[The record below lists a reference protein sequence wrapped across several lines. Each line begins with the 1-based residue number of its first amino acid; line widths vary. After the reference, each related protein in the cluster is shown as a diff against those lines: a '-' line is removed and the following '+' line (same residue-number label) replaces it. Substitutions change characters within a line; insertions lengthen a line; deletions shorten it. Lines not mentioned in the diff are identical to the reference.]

1 MSASRYASS
10 SSYISFHKPVF
21 ERSAKTYIC
30 CASANIP
37 VSFIVKLFFTSV
49 ENPPPVQ
56 IIGKYFWIA
65 DKIVPAC
72 FIERTLEIGK
82 VSRPSPRAT

>member
-1 MSASRYASS
+1 MQAAHRTSAFTNLFLNAQRKRTSAAHLPISLFISS
-10 SSYISFHKPVF
+10 S
-21 ERSAKTYIC
+21 
-30 CASANIP
+30 N
-37 VSFIVKLFFTSV
+37 LFFTSV